1 VQQAVQWFWKDFKGV
16 LGSAHK
22 VMTINDPYEEVVYNE
37 EFACNDLGNKY
48 LDEKTLSNLLE
59 LANGDLARDESE
71 GSEKHPPNSVKRT
84 KRRRKSNKQLT
95 SRLSQSPG
103 GTIYYKMTSVSDK
116 SKNTRAKMKLI
127 KLSSKSLDKAI
138 REVERRGLNKFEKFE
153 VKSKPSKVSKS
164 KDKQAA

>member
-1 VQQAVQWFWKDFKGV
+1 
-16 LGSAHK
+16 
-22 VMTINDPYEEVVYNE
+22 
-37 EFACNDLGNKY
+37 
-48 LDEKTLSNLLE
+48 
-59 LANGDLARDESE
+59 
-71 GSEKHPPNSVKRT
+71 
-84 KRRRKSNKQLT
+84 
-95 SRLSQSPG
+95 
-103 GTIYYKMTSVSDK
+103 MTSVSDK